1 MKYPEPLRL
10 WWHDGPGVRVIRYS
24 ARQWGV
30 YVLICA
36 AAVGAAFIPTENGLA
51 QALHA
56 IVPVLAAPAGLLA
69 LICYLVA
76 RERTRRFRRSL
87 RLDGH

>member
-1 MKYPEPLRL
+1 MNHFETLRSR
-10 WWHDGPGVRVIRYS
+10 WHDGPAIYVIRYS

-30 YVLICA
+30 YVLVCA

-56 IVPVLAAPAGLLA
+56 FVTVLAAPAGLLA
-69 LICYLVA
+69 LICFFVA
-76 RERTRRFRRSL
+76 RERTRRIRRSL